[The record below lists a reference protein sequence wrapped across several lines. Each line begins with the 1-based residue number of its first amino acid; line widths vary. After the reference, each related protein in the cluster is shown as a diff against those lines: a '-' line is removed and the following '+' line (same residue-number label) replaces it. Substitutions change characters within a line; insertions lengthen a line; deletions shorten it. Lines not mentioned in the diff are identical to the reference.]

1 MSRKLY
7 FALIMLSL
15 IWGGSFYFFK
25 ILVADFNPLVVA
37 FLRSTFGAVTLIV
50 LIPFFRKSFSGKIP
64 MIPLFAV
71 GILNTLIP
79 WTLICFSEQKMTS
92 NLASVLNATQPL
104 WTMVLGI
111 LLFGIHSN
119 RNQII
124 GLCIGFVGILI
135 LSDIHLS
142 NVFSVDSLNFVAM
155 LIATFCYGLAT
166 HITKRYL
173 KEISMFQ
180 ISLGTLLVGSICS
193 GVIVL
198 FLEEPIQI
206 LTKLSWHHIG
216 ALIGIGTFG
225 SGIAYLLYFYLIQKG
240 SPNFASISTY
250 LVPVSAIFW
259 GYFLLNENISWRLII
274 GLVFILIGV
283 YITSQKIKLSAPIK
297 VIQKES

>member
-25 ILVADFNPLVVA
+25 ILVTDFNPLVVA
-37 FLRSTFGAVTLIV
+37 FLRSTFGAITLIA
-50 LIPFFRKSFSGKIP
+50 LIPFFHKSFRGNISF
-64 MIPLFAV
+64 IPLFAV

-124 GLCIGFVGILI
+124 GLFIGFVGILI
-135 LSDIHLS
+135 LSDIHLL

-173 KEISMFQ
+173 KEMSMFQ

-193 GVIVL
+193 GGIVL

-206 LTKLSWHHIG
+206 LTKISWHHIG

-240 SPNFASISTY
+240 GPNFASISTY

-259 GYFLLNENISWRLII
+259 GYILLNENIRWRLII

-283 YITSQKIKLSAPIK
+283 YITHRKIQLNIPVKG
-297 VIQKES
+297 IQKES

>member
-37 FLRSTFGAVTLIV
+37 FLRSTFGTITLIA
-50 LIPFFRKSFSGKIP
+50 LIPFFYKSFRGKIP
-64 MIPLFAV
+64 FIPLFAV

-111 LLFGIHSN
+111 LLFGIRSN

-124 GLCIGFVGILI
+124 GLCIGFIGILI

-142 NVFSVDSLNFVAM
+142 NIFSVDSLNFVAM
-155 LIATFCYGLAT
+155 LIATFCYG
-166 HITKRYL
+166 
-173 KEISMFQ
+173 
-180 ISLGTLLVGSICS
+180 
-193 GVIVL
+193 
-198 FLEEPIQI
+198 
-206 LTKLSWHHIG
+206 
-216 ALIGIGTFG
+216 
-225 SGIAYLLYFYLIQKG
+225 
-240 SPNFASISTY
+240 
-250 LVPVSAIFW
+250 
-259 GYFLLNENISWRLII
+259 
-274 GLVFILIGV
+274 
-283 YITSQKIKLSAPIK
+283 
-297 VIQKES
+297 